1 MLRKTLD
8 HLPFSRPYLLVTGI
22 GLLLFYPTWLRLIE
36 RWLAFDQVLA
46 HGLFTALIFIGLLLI
61 HPPRNPADKL
71 TSRSGKTNWLAGTV
85 FILVVL
91 TWGILELVRIDTLAF
106 LMLPVGLASLA
117 WVLLGSRPAWRFVPY
132 LFLLSLSLPVWA
144 DFVPFLVRLASLVV
158 NQTVHL
164 FGMTV
169 LVEGNS
175 ISLPYGRLVIADGCS
190 GIRYFAIAILL
201 GTMVSILND
210 AKLKDWTLT
219 LATAAFLGLLANW
232 VRIII
237 LVIVAYES
245 RMQSDLLTDHET
257 MGWLVFAGFVLPALY
272 FSPVRRRSQSTDHN
286 ATVNIQRRGIGFALI
301 AIVIG
306 PVAVAMANSISH
318 PLPEWTL
325 KDPGFTV
332 APSES
337 LPINLEYPDRFRHSV
352 WQDAGT
358 WISVAQSIKEHNDEK
373 LVPYFHPPIRS
384 GNWQIEK
391 SLDHGIRIYRNLY
404 SREQVVVWQWFQLG
418 RYETDSYRKAKLLQ
432 IPAML
437 KGYRRFAVITV
448 QRPCTERAC
457 QRELE
462 GLNALR
468 PRLTI
473 TSQRD
478 AGSGSVATTHQF
490 SDQSQK

>member
-1 MLRKTLD
+1 M
-8 HLPFSRPYLLVTGI
+8 PFSRPYLMVTGI

-61 HPPRNPADKL
+61 HPPRNPVDHPPS
-71 TSRSGKTNWLAGTV
+71 TSGQTNWLGGAV

-91 TWGILELVRIDTLAF
+91 AWGVLELVRIDTLAF
-106 LMLPVGLASLA
+106 LMLPVGLGSLA
-117 WVLLGSRPAWRFVPY
+117 WILLGTRPAWRFVPY

-144 DFVPFLVRLASLVV
+144 DFVPYLVKLASLVV

-219 LATAAFLGLLANW
+219 LATAALLGLLANW

-245 RMQSDLLTDHET
+245 RMQNDLLTDHET

-272 FSPVRRRSQSTDHN
+272 FSPVRRRSHSAGGN
-286 ATVNIQRRGIGFALI
+286 ATISIQRRGIGFALI
-301 AIVIG
+301 AILIG

-337 LPINLEYPDRFRHSV
+337 LPINMEYPDRFRHDV
-352 WQDAGT
+352 WQGSGT
-358 WISVAQSIKEHNDEK
+358 WISVAQSIKQHDDEK
-373 LVPYFHPPIRS
+373 LVPYFHPPIQS
-384 GNWQIEK
+384 GNWQMEK
-391 SLDHGIRIYRNLY
+391 SLGNGIRIYRNLY
-404 SREQVVVWQWFQLG
+404 SRKQVVVWQWFQLG

-448 QRPCTERAC
+448 QRPCKQLNCAK
-457 QRELE
+457 ELK
-462 GLNALR
+462 GMSSIKPALK
-468 PRLTI
+468 
-473 TSQRD
+473 RD
-478 AGSGSVATTHQF
+478 KSLKSVEMADRKNR
-490 SDQSQK
+490 S